1 MGIVISL
8 ILIAFGAILTWAV
21 DATVS
26 GLNVTAIGVILLV
39 LGIVVVLL
47 DFFWWRSWE
56 WYAAGPG
63 PVAGRR
69 RRTYV
74 HDTATAPPVQ
84 PVQPVAPAA
93 QPYAPAGRRRVV
105 VDEEE
110 AGDPGPP
117 PP

>member
-1 MGIVISL
+1 MGVAVGL

-56 WYAAGPG
+56 WYAASPG
-63 PVAGRR
+63 AGRR

-74 HDTATAPPVQ
+74 QDTATAPAA

-110 AGDPGPP
+110 AGPPAGPP
-117 PP
+117 PPP

>member
-1 MGIVISL
+1 MGVAVGL
-8 ILIAFGAILTWAV
+8 VLIAFGAILTWAV

-56 WYAAGPG
+56 WVTPGPG
-63 PVAGRR
+63 GPAMR

-74 HDTATAPPVQ
+74 RDTAVAPVAGQPVQ
-84 PVQPVAPAA
+84 PVQPVAPA
-93 QPYAPAGRRRVV
+93 PRRRVV
-105 VDEEE
+105 EVEED
-110 AGDPGPP
+110 AGPYPGAPP

>member
-1 MGIVISL
+1 MGVAVGL

-21 DATVS
+21 DASVS

-39 LGIVVVLL
+39 LGIVVILL

-63 PVAGRR
+63 PARR

-74 HDTATAPPVQ
+74 QDTAA
-84 PVQPVAPAA
+84 APAA
-93 QPYAPAGRRRVV
+93 PAQPVGPAAPPYAPAGRRRVV

-110 AGDPGPP
+110 AGPAPGPP